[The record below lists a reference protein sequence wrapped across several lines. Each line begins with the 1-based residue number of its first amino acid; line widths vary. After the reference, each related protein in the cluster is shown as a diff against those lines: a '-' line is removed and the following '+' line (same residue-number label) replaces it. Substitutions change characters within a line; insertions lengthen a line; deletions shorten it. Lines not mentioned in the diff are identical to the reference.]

1 MVDFFVNSEW
11 FTGSTKIITYH
22 LEELMATKLKA
33 LYQRR
38 KGRDLFD
45 LWLVL
50 NQNLINISEVI
61 SIFEKYCKHNDV
73 TITRA
78 LLEQSLAQKRQH
90 QDFILDMKPLLA
102 PDMNWDFEE
111 AFMTVQQKLV
121 NCLPGESWKG

>member
-1 MVDFFVNSEW
+1 MVEQDLIISRALVNMYNQPEV
-11 FTGSTKIITYH
+11 
-22 LEELMATKLKA
+22 
-33 LYQRR
+33 
-38 KGRDLFD
+38 RDLFD

-61 SIFEKYCKHNDV
+61 SIFEEYCKHNDV